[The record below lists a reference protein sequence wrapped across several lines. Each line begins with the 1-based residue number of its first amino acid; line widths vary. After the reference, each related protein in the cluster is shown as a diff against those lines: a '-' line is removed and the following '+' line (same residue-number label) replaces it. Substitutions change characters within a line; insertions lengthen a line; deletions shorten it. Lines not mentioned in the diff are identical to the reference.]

1 MLSGPVNAWSVKTGE
16 VELRSFSG
24 FCPELIEIDSEI
36 VSEKFTSMFTEV
48 DVDSNGLVVVVATSI
63 WFKIVSV
70 VLGSGV
76 VVVSKLTIV
85 PSVDIAF

>member
-1 MLSGPVNAWSVKTGE
+1 MLSGPVNVLSVKTGE
-16 VELRSFSG
+16 VESRSFSG
-24 FCPELIEIDSEI
+24 VCPELIEIDPEI

-63 WFKIVSV
+63 WVEIVSV

-76 VVVSKLTIV
+76 VVVCKLTI

>member
-24 FCPELIEIDSEI
+24 LCPELIEIDPEI

-48 DVDSNGLVVVVATSI
+48 DVDSNGLVVVVATWI
-63 WFKIVSV
+63 WVEIVSV

-76 VVVSKLTIV
+76 VVASKLTML
-85 PSVDIAF
+85 SVDIAF

>member
-1 MLSGPVNAWSVKTGE
+1 MLSCPVNAWSVKTGE

-24 FCPELIEIDSEI
+24 LCPELIKIDPEI

-63 WFKIVSV
+63 WVEIVSV
-70 VLGSGV
+70 GSGV
-76 VVVSKLTIV
+76 VVVSKLTM
-85 PSVDIAF
+85 PSVDIAL

>member
-1 MLSGPVNAWSVKTGE
+1 MLSGPVNVLSVKTGE
-16 VELRSFSG
+16 VESRSFSG
-24 FCPELIEIDSEI
+24 LCPELIEIDPEI

-48 DVDSNGLVVVVATSI
+48 DVDSSCLVVVVATSI
-63 WFKIVSV
+63 WVDIVPV
-70 VLGSGV
+70 VLGSGM